1 MEKSTM
7 NKVVGILKLAWTNC
21 TPTIAQRTQA
31 LKISEVDPIFWCVNF
46 ALLKGKPTR
55 SASFQSSRENN

>member
-1 MEKSTM
+1 M

-21 TPTIAQRTQA
+21 TPTVAQRTQA